1 MWVQVITEEQ
11 ALDLAGKLK
20 MKSAMIHMGEKIAFG
35 SECELMDA
43 AADMLQNLAVQIHKS
58 RDALTL
64 IERLYYVEGKAADW
78 RASRMNSVARS
89 AQDGE
94 DLGRY
99 KRIFP
104 RSGDG
109 HK

>member
-1 MWVQVITEEQ
+1 MITEEQ

-20 MKSAMIHMGEKIAFG
+20 IKSAMIHMGDKIAFG
-35 SECELMDA
+35 SECELMNA

-64 IERLYYVEGKAADW
+64 IERLYYVEGKDADW
-78 RASRMNSVARS
+78 RASRMNGVARS
-89 AQDGE
+89 AQNGE

-104 RSGDG
+104 RSVVSNE
-109 HK
+109 